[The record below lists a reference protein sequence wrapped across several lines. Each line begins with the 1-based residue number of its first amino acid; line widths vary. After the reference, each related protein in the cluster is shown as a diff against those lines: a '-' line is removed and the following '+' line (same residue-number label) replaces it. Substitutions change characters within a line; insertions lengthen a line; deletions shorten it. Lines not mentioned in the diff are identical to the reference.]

1 MKSTLIMSA
10 AALLLSAGMAS
21 AATKAKAPAKP
32 RSEASIEC
40 SKQATEKGLK
50 GKPRKAFRAKCMKS
64 YKKAA

>member
-1 MKSTLIMSA
+1 MKTTLIVSA
-10 AALLLSAGMAS
+10 AALLLSAGFAS
-21 AATKAKAPAKP
+21 AATKAPAKP

-50 GKPRKAFRAKCMKS
+50 GKPRKTFRAKCMKN